1 LKKFISPLIATSS
14 LALLLAVAGIFMF
27 LPQAHTQTT
36 PSPLK
41 GPFMVGGG
49 NQNMAWRID
58 QGTGQI
64 SYCVRDTASTDP
76 VLIRQRPP
84 ICSAWGN

>member
-1 LKKFISPLIATSS
+1 MVTSS
-14 LALLLAVAGIFMF
+14 LALLLAVAGVFIF
-27 LPQAHTQTT
+27 LSQAYTQSA

-41 GPFMVGGG
+41 GPFMLGGG
-49 NQNMAWRID
+49 SQNLVWRID
-58 QGTGQI
+58 QGTGQT
-64 SYCVRDTASTDP
+64 SYCVRDTISNDP

>member
-1 LKKFISPLIATSS
+1 MGS
-14 LALLLAVAGIFMF
+14 LMLLLAIVGIFMGAQ
-27 LPQAHTQTT
+27 QAHTQAT

-64 SYCVRDTASTDP
+64 SFCVRDSISNDP